1 MGEGHLSL
9 GTMIVTV
16 EPRRAGR
23 GHLISR
29 TIILWGGGGH
39 LSLGTII
46 LFQVHRERGRG
57 GVMGVICL
65 IFKCRTRKMEG
76 HLSLGTIVLIVDLR
90 GGGGGGGGGGHLCLF
105 KCRTRE
111 TGSFVSRNNDS
122 TCRTSHLSLGITI
135 LSVESER

>member
-1 MGEGHLSL
+1 M
-9 GTMIVTV
+9 
-16 EPRRAGR
+16 GR
-23 GHLISR
+23 GH
-29 TIILWGGGGH
+29 GGH
-39 LSLGTII
+39 LSLGI
-46 LFQVHRERGRG
+46 
-57 GVMGVICL
+57 M

-76 HLSLGTIVLIVDLR
+76 HLSLGTIVLIVEP
-90 GGGGGGGGGGHLCLF
+90 GEGGHLCLI